1 MTGTT
6 DARGPLFLLTFLS
19 SFAGLAFEIALTRFF
34 SITLSYHFAFM
45 VISIAMLGIGASGT
59 LLSLRPQ
66 LRRAVLVPVYG
77 LLFAAA
83 VPLAS
88 MTANMIPF
96 DPARL
101 SWDRMQLLL
110 LALYYVVLAAP
121 FFCFGLIVSTMFTLF
136 PGRSGVVYAA
146 DLLGAGCGAVALFAL
161 LAVGGPE
168 NVPYGASAL
177 VAASLL
183 LFRDRKVRLIALLLL
198 ALNMVLL
205 IQRPAVIQPKISPYK
220 PLALAMRFP
229 GAKHLATTYSPS
241 SRIDVFTSPAV
252 RFAPGLSLRY
262 LEPLPDQ
269 TGISIDAGELDAY
282 TDDRDAD
289 RLGFVRHLPSGLPYL
304 LTRNDDVLILDPGG
318 GLPLLTARQ
327 YGARNVSAVESNP
340 LLLRAVRRLAAE
352 KGGAGVEAVE
362 PGLGRSWLG
371 ATDRLFDVI
380 DISSLGTLPSGSFG
394 FSEDYRFTV
403 EAFQEYL
410 AHLKPEGFLA
420 LNLYIIPPPRNELR
434 VLAALA
440 EALDEAVA
448 GDLARQMAAIRSW
461 DTMTVVVKRSPLT
474 MKDIDAIRT
483 FTRTMRF
490 DLVHY
495 PGIRQQETNQYI
507 RMPDDRY
514 SEAVRQVI
522 DPSTRDRFLKE
533 YLFDISPVHDDNPF
547 VHYYLR
553 WRELE
558 RIYRV
563 MGEKW
568 HYFLEEGYLLP
579 VLFVQ
584 ALVLGAVLM
593 VLPAGTGRTEDA
605 APQGRGLAI
614 ILAYFAILGLGYLF
628 IEVAFVQKMIL
639 PLEDPTTAA
648 GVVIAS
654 ILASSGV
661 GSLLSQRSE
670 RLRRPSSLVLLSLLT
685 LAYSLALPVIIP
697 SLLRFPSAA
706 RTIGAVLIVMP
717 AGFLMGIPF
726 PLGISLLAR
735 FAPGLISWAWAVN
748 GCCSVLAPVL
758 AVMIA
763 LTAGFDA
770 VIRTGSFLYLLGS
783 FALSWIARRAVV
795 PGATPDKDQRFF

>member
-1 MTGTT
+1 MTGTN

-45 VISIAMLGIGASGT
+45 VLSIAMLGIGASGT
-59 LLSLRPQ
+59 LLSRRPR
-66 LRRAVLVPVYG
+66 LRRAGLVPAYG
-77 LLFAAA
+77 LLFAATI
-83 VPLAS
+83 PLAS
-88 MTANMIPF
+88 VTANMIPF

-101 SWDRMQLLL
+101 SWDSMQLLL
-110 LALYYVVLAAP
+110 LALYYLVLAVP
-121 FFCFGLIVSTMFTLF
+121 FFCFGLIIASMYTLF
-136 PGRSGVVYAA
+136 PGRSGLVYSA

-161 LAVGGPE
+161 LAMGGPE
-168 NVPYGASAL
+168 NVPCVASSL

-183 LFRDRKVRLIALLLL
+183 LFRDRRVRVTAVLLLCANL
-198 ALNMVLL
+198 LVLSL
-205 IQRPAVIQPKISPYK
+205 RPAVIQPKISPYK

-229 GAKHLATTYSPS
+229 GANHLFTAYSPS
-241 SRIDVFTSPAV
+241 SRIDAFTSPVV

-262 LEPLPDQ
+262 LEPLPHQ
-269 TGISIDAGELDAY
+269 TGIAIDAGEMDAY
-282 TDDRDAD
+282 TDDRNSD
-289 RLGFVRHLPSGLPYL
+289 RLAFVRHLPSALPYL
-304 LTRNDDVLILDPGG
+304 LTQNNDVLILDPRG
-318 GLPLLTARQ
+318 GLPVLTARQ
-327 YGARNVSAVESNP
+327 HGARNLSAVESNP
-340 LLLRAVRRLAAE
+340 LLLRAVRRLSAAS
-352 KGGAGVEAVE
+352 GGISVDVLE

-371 ATDRLFDVI
+371 ATGRLFDVI

-403 EAFQEYL
+403 EAFREYL
-410 AHLKPEGFLA
+410 AHLKPAGFLA
-420 LNLYIIPPPRNELR
+420 VNLYIIPPPRKELR
-434 VLAALA
+434 VLSTIA
-440 EALDEAVA
+440 EALREAVD
-448 GDLARQMAAIRSW
+448 GDLSRQMAAIRSW
-461 DTMTVVVKRSPLT
+461 DTMTIVVKRSPLT
-474 MKDIDAIRT
+474 RKDIDVIRT
-483 FTRTMRF
+483 FARNMRF
-490 DLVHY
+490 DLMHY
-495 PGIRQQETNQYI
+495 PGIGRQETNQYI

-514 SEAVRQVI
+514 GDAVRQVI
-522 DPSTRDRFLKE
+522 DPATRDRFLE
-533 YLFDISPVHDDNPF
+533 QYLFDVGPAHDDKPF

-593 VLPAGTGRTEDA
+593 VLPAGAGKREDP
-605 APQGRGLAI
+605 APRVRGLPVV
-614 ILAYFAILGLGYLF
+614 LAYFAILGLGYLF
-628 IEVAFVQKMIL
+628 IEVALIQKMIL

-661 GSLLSQRSE
+661 GSLLSQRWE
-670 RLRRPSSLVLLSLLT
+670 GLRRPSTLVLLSGLT
-685 LAYSLALPVIIP
+685 LAYSLALPEIIP
-697 SLLRFPSAA
+697 SLLRLPSAA
-706 RTIGAVLIVMP
+706 RTAGAVLIVIP
-717 AGFLMGIPF
+717 AGLLMGVPF
-726 PLGISLLAR
+726 PLGVSLLAR
-735 FAPGLISWAWAVN
+735 FAPGLIPWAWAVN

-783 FALSWIARRAVV
+783 FTLSRIARQAAV
-795 PGATPDKDQRFF
+795 PGSIPGQDHRFF